1 MVLEDWNDSGDE
13 DFEVEGEFEGGNSL
27 LEVMEILPD
36 PLDNAQA
43 NEDSED
49 HMSSSDETD
58 CLTSISEGNQTA
70 TPIAEFKEK
79 IGVTNPLESDS
90 TALDFYLL
98 YLEKHLPGL
107 VFPD

>member
-1 MVLEDWNDSGDE
+1 MVLDDWNDSGDE
-13 DFEVEGEFEGGNSL
+13 DFEVEGEFESGNSL

-43 NEDSED
+43 NENSVD

-70 TPIAEFKEK
+70 TPIANSRRRL
-79 IGVTNPLESDS
+79 G
-90 TALDFYLL
+90 
-98 YLEKHLPGL
+98 
-107 VFPD
+107 